1 MVCLHVSQMLRWSE
15 YAELSSTSHHLEVMS
30 SGSKQ
35 QVFSW
40 WELSSTLRTCLLHCF
55 YQRGL
60 ASTGSVADTI
70 MHSITWFSLSD
81 YIFSRNNQ
89 GEFFF
94 PLPLPGKCWVVFTA
108 KQNSPFPDKLLSAW
122 GNALIF
128 SITSTARVEAL
139 DKKKKERKGKGKK
152 RKKRINAQVG
162 YLAGRIHLEWAS
174 NCCSLTRQ
182 CLKPG
187 WWMNIFANILHDF
200 TVEGLQQMQTQ

>member
-1 MVCLHVSQMLRWSE
+1 MQSYHLPHISVSFGNPQK
-15 YAELSSTSHHLEVMS
+15 AMS

-40 WELSSTLRTCLLHCF
+40 WKLSSTLWKCLLHCF
-55 YQRGL
+55 YQHGL
-60 ASTGSVADTI
+60 ASAGSVVDMI

-81 YIFSRNNQ
+81 YIFPRNNQ
-89 GEFFF
+89 GYYFFF
-94 PLPLPGKCWVVFTA
+94 LPLPGKRRVVFTV
-108 KQNSPFPDKLLSAW
+108 KQNSPFPDKLLSAG

-128 SITSTARVEAL
+128 CITCTAKVKAS
-139 DKKKKERKGKGKK
+139 DKEEKRE
-152 RKKRINAQVG
+152 RKKRRNAQVG

-200 TVEGLQQMQTQ
+200 TVEGPQQMQTQ

>member
-1 MVCLHVSQMLRWSE
+1 MPPALLLSARSRLHWLCRGYDNAFNNMV
-15 YAELSSTSHHLEVMS
+15 LSLGLYFLQKQ
-30 SGSKQ
+30 SG
-35 QVFSW
+35 
-40 WELSSTLRTCLLHCF
+40 
-55 YQRGL
+55 G
-60 ASTGSVADTI
+60 I
-70 MHSITWFSLSD
+70 
-81 YIFSRNNQ
+81 
-89 GEFFF
+89 FF

-139 DKKKKERKGKGKK
+139 DKKKKRKKRKRKK
-152 RKKRINAQVG
+152 KKERKKRINAQVG

-187 WWMNIFANILHDF
+187 LWMNIFANILHDF